1 MARRSVERAAD
12 RARQTPGHV
21 MLAEML
27 LYRLTRAE
35 PWADALGYRE
45 GAVRLWSR
53 AGRCARAWRPHLER
67 SRAEILAGAEACA
80 RRRTALILGSGVLA
94 DVPLRELARLFE
106 KIVLV
111 DVVHVPMVRWRA
123 KRLGNVVCATVDLSG
138 VAAGLAR
145 SAERPWPVPGSRYGL
160 DDRTVDFVVSLNL
173 VSQLPLGPCD
183 RVETKLGLAEGAA
196 DPYGRAIVE
205 AHLAHLSGFDARVLV
220 LGDRARLFLDRTGR
234 VFDRDDPLY
243 GAALPPIDAE
253 WDWDVAPLGEQ
264 ARDYAIR
271 NTVFCIRELR
281 GAPRIG

>member
-1 MARRSVERAAD
+1 
-12 RARQTPGHV
+12 

-53 AGRCARAWRPHLER
+53 AARCARTWRPHLER
-67 SRAEILAGAEACA
+67 ARAEVLAGAEACK

-94 DVPLRELARLFE
+94 DVPLRELSRLFE
-106 KIVLV
+106 KVVLV
-111 DVVHVPMVRWRA
+111 DVAHLPTIRWRA
-123 KRLGNVVCATVDLSG
+123 KRLGNVVCETVDLSG

-145 SAERPWPVPGSRYGL
+145 TVERPWPAPGSRYGL
-160 DDRTVDFVVSLNL
+160 DDPSVDYVISLNL
-173 VSQLPLGPCD
+173 VSQLPLAPCEH
-183 RVETKLGLAEGAA
+183 VETKLGLAEGAV
-196 DPYGRAIVE
+196 DSYGRAIVE

-220 LGDRARLFLDRTGR
+220 LGDRERLFLDRAGR

-243 GAALPPIDAE
+243 DAALPPVDAE

-271 NTVFCIRELR
+271 NRVFCIRELR
-281 GAPRIG
+281 GTPRIG

>member
-1 MARRSVERAAD
+1 
-12 RARQTPGHV
+12 

-45 GAVRLWSR
+45 GVVRLWSR
-53 AGRCARAWRPHLER
+53 AGRCARAWKPHLER

-94 DVPLRELARLFE
+94 DVPLRDLAQLFE
-106 KIVLV
+106 GVVLV
-111 DVVHVPMVRWRA
+111 DIVHLPMIRWRA
-123 KRLGNVVCATVDLSG
+123 KRLGNVACETVDLSG
-138 VAAGLAR
+138 VAASLAR
-145 SAERPWPVPGSRYGL
+145 SAQKPWPVPGSRHGL
-160 DDRTVDFVVSLNL
+160 DDPAVDFVVSLNL
-173 VSQLPLGPCD
+173 VSQLPLAPCEH
-183 RVETKLGLAEGAA
+183 VETRLGLPEGAA
-196 DPYGRAIVE
+196 DAFGRQIVE
-205 AHLAHLSGFDARVLV
+205 AHLAHLAAFDARVLV
-220 LGDRARLFLDRTGR
+220 LGDRTRLFTDRTGK
-234 VFDRDDPLY
+234 VFDSDDPLY

-271 NTVFCIRELR
+271 NRVFCIRELR